1 MEGYIGLKE
10 FREKSTIV
18 SARLVA
24 FTSTEYKGMPEV
36 NAPL

>member
-24 FTSTEYKGMPEV
+24 FTSTEYEGMPQV
-36 NAPL
+36 NVPL